1 MKPLSRKPFVLML
14 QDDAG
19 ELSHLRL
26 DPGMVNSDTAIIVLD
41 EYSDTCWVWI
51 GRDVNMPTRMHALR
65 MSKSVQKSGYTVGA
79 TTIGMS
85 IAKLVE
91 MMEKDDSD
99 PDVASNITSF
109 KEMIRRKWS
118 FDDGVLAFDA
128 SQAKAFEAKPPDIVD
143 SMSSSSPVHVQPKRH
158 EAVEIVAETVDHEP
172 KPVLTVTT
180 PGITAEKKA
189 AFLLYSAVKNADV
202 VYVERFERNG
212 IKGLKLEVPG
222 SPPLVLE
229 ALLDG
234 NDISISPDTF
244 GDHDRSAEIKKTYEA
259 WVKRL

>member
-1 MKPLSRKPFVLML
+1 ML

-19 ELSHLRL
+19 ELSHLKL
-26 DPGMVNSDTAIIVLD
+26 DPGMVHSDSAVIVLD

-85 IAKLVE
+85 ISNLIE

-99 PDVASNITSF
+99 PNVSANIASF
-109 KEMIRRKWS
+109 KEMISRKWS
-118 FDDGVLAFDA
+118 FDDGVLAYDPA
-128 SQAKAFEAKPPDIVD
+128 QAKSFEAKPPEIHD
-143 SMSSSSPVHVQPKRH
+143 SMHASVTSPTVPVRPKVR
-158 EAVEIVAETVDHEP
+158 EQIEVIAETVESEP
-172 KPVLTVTT
+172 VAKQKPVLTIAT

-189 AFLLYSAVKNADV
+189 AFLLYSIVKNAEV
-202 VYVERFERNG
+202 VYVERIERNG
-212 IKGLKLEVPG
+212 VKGMKLEVPG

-229 ALLDG
+229 VLLEG
-234 NDISISPDTF
+234 NDISISPDDF
-244 GDHDRSAEIKKTYEA
+244 GKHDQSAEIRKTYEA
-259 WVKRL
+259 WVKRV